1 MDAYIVMAKGHEQT
15 ASIKNILAVLNN
27 EIKSNSY
34 SIFCHEIK
42 QDARPI
48 PLPGATGYGLQGIVI
63 A

>member
-1 MDAYIVMAKGHEQT
+1 MDAYIVMAKVREQA
-15 ASIKNILAVLNN
+15 ASIKNIPDVLNN

-34 SIFCHEIK
+34 SIFCQEVK

-48 PLPGATGYGLQGIVI
+48 PLSGATGYGLQGIVI